1 MMPEVMEI
9 MNISLPIQ
17 QFLLKGYSTLGTL
30 HMYYFSLR
38 GDYEIIES

>member
-9 MNISLPIQ
+9 MNISLQIQ
-17 QFLLKGYSTLGTL
+17 QFSLKGYSTLWTL
-30 HMYYFSLR
+30 NIYYSSLR